1 MKNYYVLF
9 FQLFWHNFYN
19 KKKNPNFF
27 SDKFRISLNKVT
39 VANLLEAVH
48 VNEKMQIVNVADEY
62 QGGAECFLRE
72 RILDLVSLNAAAS
85 IDHHLTKDT
94 LMAAIDCESVSLSS
108 MLEPQWETGKSWE
121 VWKPGSS
128 SHSPTGG

>member
-1 MKNYYVLF
+1 MSAKIFVVPLSAKIF
-9 FQLFWHNFYN
+9 
-19 KKKNPNFF
+19 
-27 SDKFRISLNKVT
+27 V
-39 VANLLEAVH
+39 VH
-48 VNEKMQIVNVADEY
+48 VNEKMQIVNVADEH

-72 RILDLVSLNAAAS
+72 RILDSVSLNAAAS

-128 SHSPTGG
+128 SHSPTAG